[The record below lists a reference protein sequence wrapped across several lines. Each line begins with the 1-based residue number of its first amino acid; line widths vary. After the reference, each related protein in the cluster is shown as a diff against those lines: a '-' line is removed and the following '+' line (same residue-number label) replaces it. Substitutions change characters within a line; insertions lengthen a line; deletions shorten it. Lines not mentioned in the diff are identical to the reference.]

1 MNHFKLSFFIF
12 GNKALQPLEA
22 IVHNMGILKKLFG
35 HKKTSKDSSDE
46 ERSKYMPTKKTP
58 VDELFT
64 MNFMKN
70 GGKFIYCDS
79 FEEINHN
86 FSNILLENSWNKSN
100 VLCFNN
106 ELKNKFKDFDLN
118 FDAKN
123 ASFFFTTCESLIAD
137 KGSILISSNQIK
149 ENKIDSL
156 PESFVLFATTS
167 QLKETISEGLR
178 SIKDKNKDHIPSNI
192 TTLKHF
198 KHTLEEK
205 DFMTYGSSTK
215 NLYLLL
221 LEDL

>member
-1 MNHFKLSFFIF
+1 MGIFDKIF
-12 GNKALQPLEA
+12 G
-22 IVHNMGILKKLFG
+22 KK
-35 HKKTSKDSSDE
+35 KQDSSEKKDE
-46 ERSKYMPTKKTP
+46 QGKYMPKEDIP

-64 MNFMKN
+64 LNFMKN

-79 FEEINHN
+79 TEEVETN
-86 FSNILLENSWNKSN
+86 FSDILKENNWNNNN
-100 VLCFNN
+100 VLCHDAV
-106 ELKNKFKDFDLN
+106 LKAKFK
-118 FDAKN
+118 
-123 ASFFFTTCESLIAD
+123 SFNLKYNNQEPAFFLTTCESLIAD

-149 ENKIDSL
+149 EQKLDEL
-156 PESFVLFATTS
+156 PQNFVLFATTS

-178 SIKDKNKDHIPSNI
+178 AIKNNKEKQIPSNI

-198 KHTLEEK
+198 KSLKEN